1 MENKIEETDCMVLSR
16 DLLLWNIKAY
26 ILSCGAAMKM
36 LLAGLRGSSH
46 L

>member
-16 DLLLWNIKAY
+16 DLLLWNIEVY